1 MLCVTRVVVLAGEEV
16 SSRFAGAE
24 LGLEILREKH
34 DKTADD
40 WNLTAD
46 AQARHHVNWVGQQ
59 APHCRRKI
67 CRQQPNQIWN

>member
-1 MLCVTRVVVLAGEEV
+1 MAFVKRLKCFKIFFTSNLINVKMLCVTRVVVLAGEEV

-40 WNLTAD
+40 
-46 AQARHHVNWVGQQ
+46 
-59 APHCRRKI
+59 
-67 CRQQPNQIWN
+67 